1 MRFIIDL
8 SKPSICMEFV
18 AFLLLNGISYGL
30 LLFMLSAGLVLIF
43 GMMGV
48 FHFAHASFYMLG
60 AYFAYTITPWLG
72 FWAALVLSP
81 LGVGVLGAF
90 IERYG
95 LRQLG
100 HRAELLI
107 TFGVSVIVL
116 ELVQLV
122 WGRSSVDYRIPV
134 ALEGNLFTL
143 HGFQFPLY
151 RGFMMGVSLFMLAGL
166 WWVMARTRVGLVIQ
180 AALTH
185 TQMAEA
191 LGHNV
196 PQVLTFVF
204 GGGCA
209 LAGLAG
215 VMAGNAFV
223 TEPGMAASMGGMIF
237 VVMVVGGM
245 GSLGGAFVA
254 SLLIG
259 VMQTLVAAMDMSLLS
274 ALPWLHFD
282 KHCDALCHIQFSQL
296 APVLPYLLMVLVLM
310 FRPHGMGGKR
320 G

>member
-1 MRFIIDL
+1 
-8 SKPSICMEFV
+8 
-18 AFLLLNGISYGL
+18 
-30 LLFMLSAGLVLIF
+30 
-43 GMMGV
+43 
-48 FHFAHASFYMLG
+48 
-60 AYFAYTITPWLG
+60 
-72 FWAALVLSP
+72 VLSP

-122 WGRSSVDYRIPV
+122 WGRSSVDYRVPV

-151 RGFMMGVSLFMLAGL
+151 RGFMMGVSLSMLAGM
-166 WWVMARTRVGLVIQ
+166 WWVMARTRVGWVIQ
-180 AALTH
+180 AALSHTH
-185 TQMAEA
+185 MAEA

-254 SLLIG
+254 SLLTG

-296 APVLPYLLMVLVLM
+296 APLLPYLLMVLVLI
-310 FRPHGMGGKR
+310 FRPHGMGGNR